1 MYIQLMFAQQS
12 KEIKGR
18 EGKIKAREGDQHQSL
33 SAVVVGKTAIP
44 ALVCP
49 ATPTRTTRTTIQ
61 STTPQSLRLMDALY
75 TTDKDEFQTEMYI
88 LSA

>member
-49 ATPTRTTRTTIQ
+49 ATPGNALELLSRAQ
-61 STTPQSLRLMDALY
+61 LHSL
-75 TTDKDEFQTEMYI
+75 
-88 LSA
+88 